1 MKSLCITVFVFGN
14 YTKYIPYYIYS
25 ILTSYPDYYVKIFTN
40 TRLSKQ
46 ENTCLQLIREQ
57 LSTNFEVKEN
67 YFTNRNVKR
76 TVENKVKRFLL
87 PYHEFQAFEN
97 VYVGDVDFLIVK
109 ESPSLLEGHVA
120 HCQKTGLPYSNQVR
134 PNSKRLTG
142 LHFFNVKPYYQ
153 KMGET
158 LAYYRNNPERI
169 TEDFQSLK
177 RDEEMLYQLIEQQ
190 IGFDG
195 LDAYHYRP
203 HHGFHLGILRS
214 GPERFKAYVENGRQ
228 NPFHQLPAYDG
239 LKKQLLLYFQDP
251 LFKAMKKTNPIR
263 EIQTL
268 QLCLKE
274 GAQ

>member
-14 YTKYIPYYIYS
+14 YTKYVPYYIYS

-76 TVENKVKRFLL
+76 TAENKVKRFLL

-109 ESPSLLEGHVA
+109 ESPSLLEGHLA

-142 LHFFNVKPYYQ
+142 LHFFNVKPYYE
-153 KMGET
+153 KMGDT

-169 TEDFQSLK
+169 AKDFQSLK

-195 LDAYHYRP
+195 LDA
-203 HHGFHLGILRS
+203 HHLPPPS
-214 GPERFKAYVENGRQ
+214 RFSFR
-228 NPFHQLPAYDG
+228 H
-239 LKKQLLLYFQDP
+239 LKKR
-251 LFKAMKKTNPIR
+251 A
-263 EIQTL
+263 
-268 QLCLKE
+268 
-274 GAQ
+274 GAV